1 MEFGRGLGYMRQDTN
16 WLVKRLLGSVLGL
29 VPILNFASVGYS
41 MDVVRNVYRGRETPL
56 PEWGEDFGQ
65 RLVRGF
71 LALLIQVIY
80 MLPLVLVACG
90 WVAVATAGTGAAT
103 TEAPQSSLSLA
114 ALCLVP
120 LFIIVALFLGALAL
134 VAQTRYATSG
144 DFGAA
149 LQVGEVV
156 SEFRSN
162 FGRWMSVVG
171 MAVAAGFAFAV
182 FGLVT
187 CGLGFFLGFYV
198 SLAQSH
204 WMAQAARQAT
214 AGAGASP
221 GMR

>member
-1 MEFGRGLGYMRQDTN
+1 MDFGRGLGYMRQDSN
-16 WLVKRLLGSVLGL
+16 WLVKTLLGSVLGL

-56 PEWGEDFGQ
+56 PEWGEEFGQ

-80 MLPLVLVACG
+80 MLPLVLVVCG
-90 WVAVATAGTGAAT
+90 LAALGTAGTGAAT
-103 TEAPQSSLSLA
+103 TDAPQASVSLV

-120 LFIIVALFLGALAL
+120 LFFIVALFLGALAL
-134 VAQTRYATSG
+134 VGQTRYAIS
-144 DFGAA
+144 DNFVAA

-171 MAVAAGFAFAV
+171 MAVAAGFAFVV

-204 WMAQAARQAT
+204 WMAQAARQAS